1 MIGVRKVSYRLD
13 ELVLGGM
20 APDQAWQHCTEELVE
35 VARRHIDFYLWT
47 CFDETISSLQSS
59 PPSYLGAP
67 TKRAGIV
74 AVLRDLKD
82 LLAVKTILSC
92 QGALLASGAL
102 CGASVATLESSL
114 RVLYKDVRPQA
125 VPLVDSF
132 NMPDFVLNSALGR
145 EDGNVYENYLK
156 IVRHAPNA
164 TGVPSYHEE
173 LIKPLTARL

>member
-1 MIGVRKVSYRLD
+1 MIGVKKVSYRLD
-13 ELVLGGM
+13 ELVLSGV
-20 APDQAWQHCTEELVE
+20 ALDQAWQHCTEELVE

-47 CFDETISSLQSS
+47 CFDETISSLQSN
-59 PPSYLGAP
+59 PPSYLGAS

-74 AVLRDLKD
+74 AVLGDLKD

-92 QGALLASGAL
+92 QGALLVTGAL
-102 CGASVATLESSL
+102 HSTFVVTLECAL
-114 RVLYKDVRPQA
+114 RVLYQTIRPQA

-145 EDGNVYENYLK
+145 EDGNVYENYLE

-164 TGVPSYHEE
+164 TGVPSYFEE